1 MEGRECVLRNLE
13 RRNVPTVWNAR
24 CAVKLAAVSAESM
37 ATETESPSWAAVS
50 PTGNTLRGRRG
61 GWRNA
66 VKTPPVIDISEC
78 SDCGTCIEL
87 CPVVF
92 MRNRETGLME
102 VRDLEEYPQQEI
114 QEVMSY
120 CPQDCI
126 MLSEDA

>member
-24 CAVKLAAVSAESM
+24 CAVKL
-37 ATETESPSWAAVS
+37 
-50 PTGNTLRGRRG
+50 
-61 GWRNA
+61 
-66 VKTPPVIDISEC
+66 
-78 SDCGTCIEL
+78 
-87 CPVVF
+87 
-92 MRNRETGLME
+92 E